1 MQLRSRIMVA
11 TAALAVIVPLVM
23 IQGSESTSASTPI
36 RCGTQFGVWPCLQAV
51 SNSTKI
57 ISVNYWAHN
66 PQPLPEPTMTLDGG
80 AFHLELVG
88 PGGAISRTHPSSPS
102 QREPI
107 HGPSPG
113 CRPQRMEVVGG
124 AFTVPTSGSTP
135 PFPSA
140 AVIGMSL
147 WLIDASKI
155 SRKCPEPFTRSPSA
169 GATLQQPRRAVTLAG
184 LPRPSR

>member
-11 TAALAVIVPLVM
+11 AAALAVIVPLVM
-23 IQGSESTSASTPI
+23 IQGSESASASTPI

-57 ISVNYWAHN
+57 IGVNYWAHN

-88 PGGAISRTHPSSPS
+88 PGGAFSRTHPSSPS

-107 HGPSPG
+107 RGPSPG
-113 CRPQRMEVVGG
+113 QRQRMDVVGG
-124 AFTVPTSGSTP
+124 AFTAPTSGSTP
-135 PFPSA
+135 PSPSA
-140 AVIGMSL
+140 AVTVMSL
-147 WLIDASKI
+147 WLIDASTI

-169 GATLQQPRRAVTLAG
+169 GATCSNPSEQ
-184 LPRPSR
+184 LPWPACYAPSR